1 MKLSRGPVSMQNM
14 ERSSYRFTVCV
25 YLNPKPYAER
35 VTVENVIPYRDLY
48 VYEVS
53 GEVSDS
59 KTFFKEDFIGCWN
72 EGEISCLFFSAPHD
86 HDVQAFIQKRPF
98 RLLSRN
104 VMDYKSWQA
113 GEELKP
119 FTVGNLVI
127 APPWETCQ
135 ADPGHILVHLDPCVV
150 FGTGYHP
157 TTRSCLKALWEIYQK
172 EKPETVL
179 DLGTGTGILALAAA
193 KWGARRVLAVDCNE
207 LAVETALRNVRL
219 NGEME
224 HIEVR
229 KGKAEEFINEEADLV
244 CANLHFQVIETMIRQ
259 EPFFEKR
266 WVILS
271 GLFIRD
277 AGEIVRQL
285 NEKGFQTLLT
295 LQEKCWLT
303 WIGVRTG

>member
-1 MKLSRGPVSMQNM
+1 M
-14 ERSSYRFTVCV
+14 E
-25 YLNPKPYAER
+25 KG
-35 VTVENVIPYRDLY
+35 IPYHDLY

-53 GEVSDS
+53 GEISDS

-72 EGEISCLFFSAPHD
+72 EREISCLFFSAPHD
-86 HDVQAFIQKRPF
+86 HEVQAFIQKRRF
-98 RLLSRN
+98 CLLSRN

-119 FTVGNLVI
+119 FNVGTLVI
-127 APPWETCQ
+127 GPPWEMCQ
-135 ADPGHILVHLDPCVV
+135 VDPGHILVHLDPCVV

-157 TTRSCLKALWEIYQK
+157 TTRSCLKALREIYQK

-193 KWGARRVLAVDCNE
+193 KWGAQRVLAVDWNE

-224 HIEVR
+224 HIEVK

-244 CANLHFQVIETMIRQ
+244 CANLHVQVIESLIRQ
-259 EPFFEKR
+259 GPFFEKR

-271 GLFIRD
+271 GLFVKD

-295 LQEKCWLT
+295 LQERCWLT
-303 WIGVRTG
+303 WLGVRTG

>member
-1 MKLSRGPVSMQNM
+1 MGAM
-14 ERSSYRFTVCV
+14 E
-25 YLNPKPYAER
+25 KG
-35 VTVENVIPYRDLY
+35 IPYHDLY

-53 GEVSDS
+53 GEISDS

-86 HDVQAFIQKRPF
+86 HEVQAFIQKRRF

-119 FTVGNLVI
+119 FNVGNLVI

-135 ADPGHILVHLDPCVV
+135 VDPGHILVHLDPCVV

-172 EKPETVL
+172 EKPEIIL

-193 KWGARRVLAVDCNE
+193 KWGAKRVLAIDCNE
-207 LAVETALRNVRL
+207 LAVETALRNVKL
-219 NGEME
+219 NGETE

-229 KGKAEEFINEEADLV
+229 KGKAEEFIKEEADLV
-244 CANLHFQVIETMIRQ
+244 CANLHFQVIESLICQ

-271 GLFIRD
+271 GLFMKD

-285 NEKGFQTLLT
+285 NEKGFQTRLT

-303 WIGVRTG
+303 WLGVRTG